1 MLQAHSLLWH
11 YLWVAPN
18 LLLIILAFL
27 IWKKGRLKQSPAFV
41 VFAVSSGIAQL
52 AVYFADIIPSVSAEN
67 FWRVDWAAMVIEG
80 VAKLLVIAEIFALTF
95 GQYSA
100 LARLS
105 KLLIRGIGIALVVMA
120 ALAAAY
126 APMDSPYGLINGAH
140 LLQQT
145 IYLIETGLL
154 VFIFFFSSYF
164 HLRLS
169 RAHFG
174 IALGLSISACV
185 HLAAWAIIANA
196 GLSNTARYHLD
207 FFSMATYHVCI
218 LIWYYYLLVPEKVPT
233 NRNDPPDPPR
243 DPLAGPKLEKE
254 LEAWNEELERLI
266 HQ

>member
-18 LLLIILAFL
+18 LLLIALAFL
-27 IWKKGRLKQSPAFV
+27 LWKTGRLKQSPAFV
-41 VFAVSSGIAQL
+41 VFAVSSATAQL
-52 AVYFADIIPSVSAEN
+52 AVYLSDILPWVSAEN
-67 FWRVDWAAMVIEG
+67 FWRVDWAAMVVEG
-80 VAKLLVIAEIFALTF
+80 IAKLLVIAEIFAVTF
-95 GQYSA
+95 SQYSS

-105 KLLIRGIGIALVVMA
+105 RLLIRGIGIVLLVVA
-120 ALAAAY
+120 ALAAAF

-154 VFIFFFSSYF
+154 VSMFFFSGYF

-169 RAHFG
+169 RPHFG

-185 HLAAWAIIANA
+185 QLAAWAVIANA

-207 FFSMATYHVCI
+207 FFSMATYHLCI
-218 LIWYYYLLVPEKVPT
+218 FIWYYYLLVPE
-233 NRNDPPDPPR
+233 NDTPEPPR
-243 DPLAGPKLEKE
+243 GQSAGPKSELLDEDLEV
-254 LEAWNEELERLI
+254 WNRELERLI